1 MIEYI
6 ILGSFILW
14 EVGQSIELE
23 VERLLVFTLR
33 YSVSII
39 FIFIHTV
46 LPFVLFKKKKSS
58 TFTCH

>member
-14 EVGQSIELE
+14 EVGQSIEME
-23 VERLLVFTLR
+23 VEFSFYLTLFSINYLNFYPHGFT
-33 YSVSII
+33 I
-39 FIFIHTV
+39 
-46 LPFVLFKKKKSS
+46 VLFKKKKKCS